1 MENWYKIATNPL
13 EDQDDDLLTPFDED
27 RWVEVDSSFID
38 AVAYYPSA
46 HVLETKLKNCS
57 KYTFMNVP
65 PNVYQDFLKSPSK
78 GTFFNYVLRQDFS
91 GQ

>member
-1 MENWYKIATNPL
+1 MTDKSIVLSKQMREFFVKDNGIPMQVV
-13 EDQDDDLLTPFDED
+13 EDP
-27 RWVEVDSSFID
+27 
-38 AVAYYPSA
+38 YPSA
-46 HVLETKLKNCS
+46 HVLETKLKNGS

-78 GTFFNYVLRQDFS
+78 GTFFNYILRQDFS